1 VSREDV
7 SILGLG
13 KNRIESLTD
22 GIFATVMTVLVL
34 SLSVPVITSANVSS
48 ELVVDLE
55 SLFPNVVSYVISF
68 VVIGVYWV
76 SHHAVFH
83 FVKRTNRQLIW
94 LNMLFLLCVG
104 FIPFSAALIGRY
116 PYQQITTIIYGANLI
131 GAGMSLYVLFWYSN
145 SNNRLV
151 SKDQDER
158 LVRLARRRILAGP
171 LIYSIAVL
179 LSFLD
184 PRISLAL
191 YAITPIYYI
200 LPGKID
206 VHWSH
211 SN

>member
-1 VSREDV
+1 MSTEDIS
-7 SILGLG
+7 SIGLG

-34 SLSVPVITSANVSS
+34 GLSVPVITSANASS
-48 ELVVDLE
+48 ELVLDLE

-68 VVIGVYWV
+68 VVIGTYWV
-76 SHHAVFH
+76 GHHAVFH
-83 FVKRTNRQLIW
+83 FVKRTNRPLLW

-104 FIPFSAALIGRY
+104 FIPFSTALIGRY
-116 PYQQITTIIYGANLI
+116 PFQQITVMIYGANLI
-131 GAGMSLYVLFWYSN
+131 AASLSLYVLLWYSN

-151 SKDQDER
+151 SKEQDKH
-158 LVRLARRRILAGP
+158 LVKLASRRILAGP
-171 LIYSIAVL
+171 LNYLIAVL

-184 PRISLAL
+184 PRISLVL

-206 VHWSH
+206 VHWSQ
-211 SN
+211 